1 MCAYWQRARLDAGKE
16 VIVKT
21 KRGYQVLSESG
32 KPLSADN
39 LSEAEAKK
47 RLAQVEWFKNRGQR
61 GK

>member
-1 MCAYWQRARLDAGKE
+1 MDAGKE